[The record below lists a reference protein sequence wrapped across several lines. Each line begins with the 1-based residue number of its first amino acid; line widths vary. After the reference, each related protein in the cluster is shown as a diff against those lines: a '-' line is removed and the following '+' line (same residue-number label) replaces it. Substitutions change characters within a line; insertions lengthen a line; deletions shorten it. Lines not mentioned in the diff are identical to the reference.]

1 MDAQDILTGFV
12 TATLLAG
19 LALIVALPLASALL
33 SAGTSGIKNRLGAA
47 QGRFEAYFLDWRR
60 SFF

>member
-33 SAGTSGIKNRLGAA
+33 SAGTSGIKNRLAAA
-47 QGRFEAYFLDWRR
+47 QGKLETHFLDWRR